1 MLGSSNPKGHLK
13 GQWCPSLP
21 ADDSRLEE
29 LKATLPSPEKLPGF
43 KMYPID
49 FEKVLGGG
57 PGQAG
62 EWAKSMDGLD
72 QQVSRDLEAAPGL
85 YGGIG
90 SWACHAALN

>member
-1 MLGSSNPKGHLK
+1 MGW
-13 GQWCPSLP
+13 WCPSLP

-29 LKATLPSPEKLPGF
+29 LKATLPSPEKLRGF

-62 EWAKSMDGLD
+62 GWAKRGRAGQNRS
-72 QQVSRDLEAAPGL
+72 PGL
-85 YGGIG
+85 WRQPQAFVGTR
-90 SWACHAALN
+90 SWACHVVLN